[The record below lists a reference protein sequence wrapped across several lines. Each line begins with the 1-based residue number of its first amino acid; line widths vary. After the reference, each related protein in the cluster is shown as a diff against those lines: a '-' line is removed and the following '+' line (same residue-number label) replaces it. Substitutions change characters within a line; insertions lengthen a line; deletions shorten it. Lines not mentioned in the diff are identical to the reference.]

1 MKRFLSLILCI
12 VMLFVLCAC
21 AGTPVS
27 PATQEEGEASA
38 EMPSLPEAEDTA
50 QTFEPTAEPADKE
63 ADEDQTPEGM
73 IYLYGEHHWEPY
85 CMEQELEAWE
95 KLYENGA
102 RHLFIEFSPAWAVI
116 YSLNISG
123 DEETIDLIYGYM
135 NAERVEYDAA
145 SADEVSEEGR
155 RQLLLEHCFLQ
166 AIKEHCPETI
176 FHGIDVEHDY
186 DDVGPAYLAYLE
198 SIGQQDGEE
207 YARELLACEQG
218 RISHSDTR
226 DIYEDD
232 DNAYRENCMAEN
244 FTRDLEKLETQDVMG
259 IFGGAHVELG
269 AMNWT
274 PSGDGATVY
283 NMATQLQQRYGDRV
297 VSTILATK
305 NNGTGERPD
314 PIGPIT
320 VNGKTYETS
329 YVAEHDYSAWAMPY
343 KQVVYWR
350 LMDSNEDFA
359 DSPAAGELD
368 PFLLCC
374 DADAFIYY
382 SVYMAE
388 CTMWD
393 DSVEHIYFISGP
405 TRAYKSSSPVISVR
419 EG

>member
-1 MKRFLSLILCI
+1 MKRFLSFILCI
-12 VMLFVLCAC
+12 VMLFGLCAC

-27 PATQEEGEASA
+27 PAAPEESEASA
-38 EMPSLPEAEDTA
+38 ETPSLPEAEDTA
-50 QTFEPTAEPADKE
+50 QTFEPAAEPADKE

-85 CMEQELEAWE
+85 CMEQELEAWR

-102 RHLFIEFSPAWAVI
+102 RHLFIEYSPAWAGI

-123 DEETIDLIYGYM
+123 DEETLDLIYSYM
-135 NAERVEYDAA
+135 NAESIEYYGE

-155 RQLLLEHCFLQ
+155 RQLLLEHVFLQ

-186 DDVGPAYLAYLE
+186 DDFGPLYLEYLE
-198 SIGQQDGEE
+198 SIGQQDSEE

-218 RISHSDTR
+218 RICHRDTR

-232 DNAYRENCMAEN
+232 DNAYRENCMVEN
-244 FTRDLEKLETQDVMG
+244 FIRDLEKLETQDMMG
-259 IFGGAHVELG
+259 VFGGAHVELG

-305 NNGTGERPD
+305 NNTAGERPD

-320 VNGKTYETS
+320 VNGKTYETA
-329 YVAEHDYSAWAMPY
+329 YVADHDYSAWAMPY
-343 KQVVYWR
+343 KNVVYWR
-350 LMDSNEDFA
+350 LKDSKEDFA

-374 DADAFIYY
+374 DSDIFIYY

-393 DSVEHIYFISGP
+393 GSVEHIYFISGP
-405 TRAYKSSSPVISVR
+405 TRTYRSSSPVISVR